1 MLCRHMCM
9 TMRGVQK
16 PGATTVTTFYTGAYE
31 SDAAL
36 RAEFIGLLAA
46 SGSGVSSGAGSS
58 SSCDAGAGEGTG
70 EGGGGGA
77 GHGAY
82 GLGSPR
88 FAPGGPFLA
97 AGHLPVA
104 ALAQQSGAAE
114 R

>member
-1 MLCRHMCM
+1 M

-31 SDAAL
+31 SDPAL

-46 SGSGVSSGAGSS
+46 SGSGVSSGGGSS
-58 SSCDAGAGEGTG
+58 SSCDAGAGESAGG
-70 EGGGGGA
+70 SGGGGGA

-97 AGHLPVA
+97 AGHLPQA
-104 ALAQQSGAAE
+104 ALAEGVAAAAE